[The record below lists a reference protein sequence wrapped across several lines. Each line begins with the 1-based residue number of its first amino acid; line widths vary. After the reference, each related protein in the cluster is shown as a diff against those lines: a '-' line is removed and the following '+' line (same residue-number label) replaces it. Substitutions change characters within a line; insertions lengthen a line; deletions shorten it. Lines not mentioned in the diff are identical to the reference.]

1 MEWEAQQQLEERQRF
16 EDEALERSLRI
27 SAGAEG
33 GIRRDQAQR
42 LYGGATHDT
51 APDGRPLYVGTE
63 TYEQWVKTDK
73 RTEGQK

>member
-1 MEWEAQQQLEERQRF
+1 MSQQQLQDEERRRA

-27 SAGAEG
+27 SAGAEA

-42 LYGGATHDT
+42 LYGGATNDT

-63 TYEQWVKTDK
+63 AYEQWVKTDK
-73 RTEGQK
+73 RRNEEKA